1 MFNTEFTYVN
11 NTYRLVVDSTLAVKT
26 AAWLEQ
32 QGVVFDRYFKH
43 EGFCKFIF
51 ISAPDKAIALITAK
65 YPLFSTTPVKEAI
78 PEALFVSNVCSDGVN
93 VCHYFLCKS
102 AEEASAF
109 ASHLRKTFVTKM
121 KVFTLF
127 DKVAFAYGKKA
138 TYLLEMDSDTYNRLV
153 QRFGVPITADF
164 AAPVQ
169 ICPEYYFADCYTP
182 ASIKAKYRKLS
193 KLHHPDCGG
202 DSETFTAIANQ
213 YQEAMTNLS

>member
-65 YPLFSTTPVKEAI
+65 YPLPTEPIVATPDTGSA
-78 PEALFVSNVCSDGVN
+78 PEYKFVVRGDMPKLDMIYNCYWVECESPELAQCLALE
-93 VCHYFLCKS
+93 L
-102 AEEASAF
+102 EESI
-109 ASHLRKTFVTKM
+109 
-121 KVFTLF
+121 
-127 DKVAFAYGKKA
+127 
-138 TYLLEMDSDTYNRLV
+138 DTYWNIVAEGCRVHFQDPDFEDDMVLLYYQLV
-153 QRFGVPITADF
+153 ARFRS
-164 AAPVQ
+164 PVNQ
-169 ICPEYYFADCYTP
+169 DELRVLKMNSGTLPYYFDDCHTP
-182 ASIKAKYRKLS
+182 ESIKAKYRQLS

-202 DSETFTAIANQ
+202 DSETFTAND
-213 YQEAMTNLS
+213 